1 MKNKFLT
8 DEPVI
13 QTETVDDEK
22 VSPVVDEINTSEK
35 SEAIERV
42 IDSPEVIT
50 PKKDE
55 AII

>member
-1 MKNKFLT
+1 MT